1 MISASSNCCR
11 VDAVKA
17 SANTLRQQLAQH
29 VRGGLTD
36 NAARNAEQQLLSV
49 DQQVRANNATQAEVA
64 LSAAKFSIEKLNDA
78 PAIAP
83 VNSAY
88 GGADYSSLSRGQV
101 NLYA

>member
-29 VRGGLTD
+29 TRQSSGDTALQ
-36 NAARNAEQQLLSV
+36 AAEQQLQSV
-49 DQQVRANNATQAEVA
+49 DQQVQANNANQAEVA
-64 LSAAKFSIEKLNDA
+64 LSSAKLSVEKLSYTQSA
-78 PAIAP
+78 PSTVRLSSVAQ
-83 VNSAY
+83 Y
-88 GGADYSSLSRGQV
+88 GKL